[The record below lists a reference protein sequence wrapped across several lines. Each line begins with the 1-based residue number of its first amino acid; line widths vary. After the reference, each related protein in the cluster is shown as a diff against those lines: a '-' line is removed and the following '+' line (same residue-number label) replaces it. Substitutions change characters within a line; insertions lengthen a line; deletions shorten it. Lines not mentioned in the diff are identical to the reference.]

1 MCHYD
6 TKHLFLEFSRC
17 ESCCRLNTGGGIRPD
32 GVVEPDPPEDAVVVV
47 PRWFLVVETRGS
59 GVSRKQGL
67 NYFTLRWQAHLVT
80 EIVALA
86 AIAPVPVVAFKK
98 LQ

>member
-1 MCHYD
+1 MC
-6 TKHLFLEFSRC
+6 
-17 ESCCRLNTGGGIRPD
+17 
-32 GVVEPDPPEDAVVVV
+32 
-47 PRWFLVVETRGS
+47 
-59 GVSRKQGL
+59 VSRKSEAAGPRVPC
-67 NYFTLRWQAHLVT
+67 LRWQAQVVYT

>member
-1 MCHYD
+1 MSVC
-6 TKHLFLEFSRC
+6 
-17 ESCCRLNTGGGIRPD
+17 
-32 GVVEPDPPEDAVVVV
+32 
-47 PRWFLVVETRGS
+47 
-59 GVSRKQGL
+59 
-67 NYFTLRWQAHLVT
+67 RWQAQVVT

>member
-1 MCHYD
+1 MGISEYGLKLLAHVR
-6 TKHLFLEFSRC
+6 TEVKA
-17 ESCCRLNTGGGIRPD
+17 RLVK
-32 GVVEPDPPEDAVVVV
+32 VVGAAC
-47 PRWFLVVETRGS
+47 
-59 GVSRKQGL
+59 
-67 NYFTLRWQAHLVT
+67 Y

>member
-1 MCHYD
+1 MAQIKVAGAGC
-6 TKHLFLEFSRC
+6 
-17 ESCCRLNTGGGIRPD
+17 
-32 GVVEPDPPEDAVVVV
+32 
-47 PRWFLVVETRGS
+47 
-59 GVSRKQGL
+59 
-67 NYFTLRWQAHLVT
+67 T

>member
-1 MCHYD
+1 MHNGRD
-6 TKHLFLEFSRC
+6 TNAHSDSTTAASVM
-17 ESCCRLNTGGGIRPD
+17 SCCAPPSLVSTSTTSSADAFACEATRNIPTTPQGGAAGK
-32 GVVEPDPPEDAVVVV
+32 G
-47 PRWFLVVETRGS
+47 
-59 GVSRKQGL
+59 
-67 NYFTLRWQAHLVT
+67 LRWQAQVVT